1 MAYVYK
7 HKGVDKLLA
16 LLGEGTRSE
25 IKAMVR
31 AGRVTVDGAGARD
44 AGMQVDGAQ
53 SDVRLDGRR
62 LCYKAVRHVMLNKP
76 SGVLTAAR
84 DKKQKTVMDLLPP
97 MYAAMGAMPA
107 GRLDKD
113 TEGLLVITSDGQLA
127 HRIISPRHEVGKV
140 YYARLDGELT
150 DADVAALE
158 AGIHIRDADGEFDAP
173 LGESTGA
180 AVIFGATGGVM
191 EAALRTAAYVLT
203 GENPNPDAFSE
214 VRTGPGLRE
223 ATYTVAGIPVRCAVV
238 SGLGNARKLIE
249 RLKEGKVQYDFVEV
263 MACPGGCVGGGGQ
276 PISAEDEELYGVRG
290 ERLYTLDAEN
300 PMRFAHEN
308 PEVQALYH
316 EYLGEP
322 LGETAHHLLHTD
334 HKAWNMC
341 YPVCS

>member
-1 MAYVYK
+1 MGDGILGEK
-7 HKGVDKLLA
+7 MRLDKLLA

-140 YYARLDGELT
+140 YYARLDYLKRMAIGGLALDPDLQPGEWRELT
-150 DADVAALE
+150 EEEVKLLEQPGEDKLFQTEQVVCETGILYAAGKETEQAD
-158 AGIHIRDADGEFDAP
+158 
-173 LGESTGA
+173 
-180 AVIFGATGGVM
+180 
-191 EAALRTAAYVLT
+191 
-203 GENPNPDAFSE
+203 
-214 VRTGPGLRE
+214 
-223 ATYTVAGIPVRCAVV
+223 
-238 SGLGNARKLIE
+238 
-249 RLKEGKVQYDFVEV
+249 
-263 MACPGGCVGGGGQ
+263 
-276 PISAEDEELYGVRG
+276 
-290 ERLYTLDAEN
+290 
-300 PMRFAHEN
+300 
-308 PEVQALYH
+308 
-316 EYLGEP
+316 
-322 LGETAHHLLHTD
+322 
-334 HKAWNMC
+334 
-341 YPVCS
+341 

>member
-1 MAYVYK
+1 MGDGILGEK
-7 HKGVDKLLA
+7 MRLDKLLA

-150 DADVAALE
+150 DEDVAALE
-158 AGIHIRDADGEFDAP
+158 TGIHIRDADGEFDARP
-173 LGESTGA
+173 AKLRRD
-180 AVIFGATGGVM
+180 GGD
-191 EAALRTAAYVLT
+191 AAYIRVT
-203 GENPNPDAFSE
+203 
-214 VRTGPGLRE
+214 
-223 ATYTVAGIPVRCAVV
+223 
-238 SGLGNARKLIE
+238 
-249 RLKEGKVQYDFVEV
+249 EGKYHQVKRMFAARGKHVVYLKRMAIGSLALDPELKPGEWRELTDDEVALLETEQFDGDFGTLDGIANETKRVGAVKLTKPIFLEKTKYFCPKVSKEV
-263 MACPGGCVGGGGQ
+263 FGCCCQWQKQTIENGKPFGGAMGQ
-276 PISAEDEELYGVRG
+276 SPISKNA
-290 ERLYTLDAEN
+290 
-300 PMRFAHEN
+300 
-308 PEVQALYH
+308 
-316 EYLGEP
+316 
-322 LGETAHHLLHTD
+322 
-334 HKAWNMC
+334 
-341 YPVCS
+341 